1 MFQNVISKN
10 YYSTFYKQTNP
21 LYANQI
27 CNKELCLPRSNRKSS
42 SASSEG
48 PKKVSFNPN
57 VEVIDVESWKKYN
70 YDMSKITEYSLF
82 KREFM
87 AYKARQQLIKNRKIN
102 DCNCQI
108 F

>member
-10 YYSTFYKQTNP
+10 YYNTCYNQTNP

-27 CNKELCLPRSNRKSS
+27 CNKELYLPRTNRRKF
-42 SASSEG
+42 SASSG
-48 PKKVSFNPN
+48 SLKKVSFNPN
-57 VEVIDVESWKKYN
+57 VEVVDVENWKQYN
-70 YDMSKITEYSLF
+70 FDMSKITEYNIF
-82 KREFM
+82 KRQFM
-87 AYKARQQLIKNRKIN
+87 AYKARQQIIENRKIN